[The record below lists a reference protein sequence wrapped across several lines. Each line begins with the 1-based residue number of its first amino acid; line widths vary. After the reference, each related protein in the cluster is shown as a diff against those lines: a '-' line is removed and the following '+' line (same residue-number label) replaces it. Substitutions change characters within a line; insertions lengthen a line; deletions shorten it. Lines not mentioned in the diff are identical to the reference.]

1 MMIGVLY
8 LIIKKQHNIGGNIME
23 FAIVLSILAP
33 PIGFGIFLISL
44 IVSDIVS
51 KCNEVK
57 REKLL
62 VECVQVAGFEDVDR
76 AYELSKAN
84 GKSSK
89 FFLKCLEP
97 VIEETKEGM

>member
-1 MMIGVLY
+1 
-8 LIIKKQHNIGGNIME
+8 ME

-51 KCNEVK
+51 RCNEIK

-62 VECVQVAGFEDVDR
+62 VECQVAGFECLDK
-76 AYELSKAN
+76 AHEPSKAN
-84 GKSSK
+84 GTSSK

-97 VIEETKEGM
+97 VIEETKKGMQKSWDGHQ

>member
-1 MMIGVLY
+1 
-8 LIIKKQHNIGGNIME
+8 ME

>member
-1 MMIGVLY
+1 
-8 LIIKKQHNIGGNIME
+8 ME
-23 FAIVLSILAP
+23 SAIVLSILAP

-89 FFLKCLEP
+89 FFLKCLEL
-97 VIEETKEGM
+97 VIKETKKGM

>member
-1 MMIGVLY
+1 
-8 LIIKKQHNIGGNIME
+8 ME
-23 FAIVLSILAP
+23 FAIVFSTLAP

-51 KCNEVK
+51 RCNEVK

-62 VECVQVAGFEDVDR
+62 VECQVAGFEGLNK
-76 AYELSKAN
+76 AYEPSKAN
-84 GKSSK
+84 GTPSK

-97 VIEETKEGM
+97 VIEETKKGM

>member
-1 MMIGVLY
+1 
-8 LIIKKQHNIGGNIME
+8 ME
-23 FAIVLSILAP
+23 FAIVFSTLAP
-33 PIGFGIFLISL
+33 PIGFEIFLISL
-44 IVSDIVS
+44 IISDIVS
-51 KCNEVK
+51 RCNEAK

-89 FFLKCLEP
+89 FFLKCLEL
-97 VIEETKEGM
+97 VIKETKKGM

>member
-1 MMIGVLY
+1 
-8 LIIKKQHNIGGNIME
+8 ME

-89 FFLKCLEP
+89 FFLKCLEL
-97 VIEETKEGM
+97 VIKETKKGM